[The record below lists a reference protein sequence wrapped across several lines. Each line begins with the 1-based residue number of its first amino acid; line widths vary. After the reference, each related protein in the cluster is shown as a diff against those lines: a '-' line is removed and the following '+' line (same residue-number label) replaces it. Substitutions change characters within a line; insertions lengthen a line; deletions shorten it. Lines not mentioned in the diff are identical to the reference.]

1 MRLMFKNNGNNIKGI
16 DPTIN
21 INNRRADILIGNS
34 FRDIINK
41 TITSTETRKTIA
53 HLGQKK

>member
-41 TITSTETRKTIA
+41 TITSTETRKT
-53 HLGQKK
+53 